1 MTAVVD
7 SSVIVA
13 ALIDAGG
20 DSSWAESTLALGQ
33 LSGPELALVES
44 SNILRRLER
53 AGRILPVEATL
64 ANTDLMRLEIELAP
78 YAPFAARVWELRANL
93 TCYDAWHVA
102 LAEALDCPLF
112 TLDRKLAGAVGPACE
127 IIAPPAL

>member
-13 ALIDAGG
+13 ALIDSG
-20 DSSWAESTLALGQ
+20 SESTWAESKLALGP

-44 SNILRRLER
+44 SNILRRLES

-64 ANTDLMRLEIELAP
+64 ANTDLLRLDIELAP
-78 YAPFAARVWELRANL
+78 YTPFAARVWELRANL
-93 TCYDAWHVA
+93 TCYDAWYVA

-112 TLDRKLAGAVGPACE
+112 TLDRKLARAVGPACE
-127 IIAPPAL
+127 IVAPPAA